1 MTAASS
7 TVPSRRVALARRLA
21 GGANAAWFP
30 YLMVAPLVLIL
41 WGYVVQPMLATFVE
55 SVSEDGVSNYTQ
67 FFTSAGVA
75 RTSLITSLAI
85 SVASVV
91 LCGVVGV
98 AMAFLLKRFSFPG
111 RRLIEAFILVPAAL
125 PPLIGAISFQLL
137 YSEIGILPRGLQR
150 LFGTESP
157 VLAFDGIAG
166 VLVVHTFTMYPFF
179 YLAASAA
186 LAGLDPSIEEAA
198 YNLGAGR
205 VRVWRTVLLP
215 MLTPAM
221 VSASL
226 LVFMTSLAS
235 YTAPLLF
242 GVDQTMTMQ
251 IYINRTNG
259 DLPMASTYA
268 SALGLVSIAFLLL
281 MRWYE
286 GRRSYLSQSKGISA
300 RRREISNPVGRW
312 LAPVA
317 SVLAAIVLLAPVATI
332 ALVAFSEDGSWTT
345 EIIPSAYSIDNF
357 VTIVSEPKAFQPIL
371 NSLQMSL
378 LATAGCIV
386 IGVLIA
392 YAVRRLRFVG
402 RSLLDIGVMIAW
414 ALPGTVVAINLISAF
429 STGNS
434 FSFGQALI
442 GTFWILPLAYFVRFL
457 PLVFRA
463 SSASLALIDP
473 SLEEAAR
480 NLGASWF
487 RAFLNITVRLMLPGV
502 IVGALLA
509 FVHGVGEF
517 VASVLIYTSSTV
529 PISVAINNR
538 MYSFEIGTAAAYGML
553 QVVLIFVVM
562 WFSSRLENGGGRA
575 AARQAEQWTN

>member
-1 MTAASS
+1 MTAAS
-7 TVPSRRVALARRLA
+7 TTLPTRRAALARRLA
-21 GGANAAWFP
+21 GGAGSAWFP
-30 YLMVAPLVLIL
+30 YVLVAPLVLIL

-55 SVSEDGVSNYTQ
+55 SVSKDGAGNYTQ
-67 FFTSAGVA
+67 FLTSSGVA
-75 RTSLITSLAI
+75 RTSLITSLVI
-85 SVASVV
+85 SAASVV
-91 LCGVVGV
+91 LCGIVGV
-98 AMAFLLKRFSFPG
+98 AMAFLLKRFSFAG

-125 PPLIGAISFQLL
+125 PPLIGAIAFQLL
-137 YSEIGILPRGLQR
+137 YSDIGILPRGLQH
-150 LFGTESP
+150 LFGTEEP

-205 VRVWRTVLLP
+205 IRVWRTVLLP
-215 MLTPAM
+215 MLTPAL

-259 DLPMASTYA
+259 NLPMASTYA

-300 RRREISNPVGRW
+300 RRREIANPIGRR

-332 ALVAFSEDGSWTT
+332 ALVAFSADGSWTT
-345 EIIPSAYSIDNF
+345 EIIPSAYTTDNF
-357 VTIVSEPKAFQPIL
+357 VTIFSEPNAFQPIL

-378 LATAGCIV
+378 LATAGCVV

-402 RSLLDIGVMIAW
+402 RSLLDVGVMIAW

-429 STGNS
+429 STGS
-434 FSFGQALI
+434 AFSFGQALI

-480 NLGASWF
+480 SLGASWG
-487 RAFLNITVRLMLPGV
+487 RAFLSITVRLMLPGV

-553 QVVLIFVVM
+553 QVLLIFVVM
-562 WFSSRLENGGGRA
+562 WFSARLENGGRA
-575 AARQAEQWTN
+575 ASRQAEQWTN